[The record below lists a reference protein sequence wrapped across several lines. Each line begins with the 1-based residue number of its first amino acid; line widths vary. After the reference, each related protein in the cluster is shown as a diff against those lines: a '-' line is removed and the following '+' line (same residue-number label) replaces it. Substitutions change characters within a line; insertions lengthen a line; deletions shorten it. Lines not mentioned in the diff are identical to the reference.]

1 MNIKMRGA
9 LVLGACF
16 LSLYCSHK
24 ESRLPASGGKPLI
37 TDGETQALSD
47 LFGSDSP
54 SNGYRHPMTVSFH
67 TNSDKE
73 YLSNTAKKALQEAL
87 IESLGGDVPEQAL
100 GKVVAGN
107 LKEAMIE
114 NFVKTMRVYKIINT
128 GLQVDLAFVPKA
140 NNRNDFSAE
149 LSSNQLVRL
158 SETGKLSGKW
168 ESLERSTITGSL
180 YHNSV
185 YVPARQD
192 EADYIGGMM
201 SIYVEILDTS
211 PKIKIPSITKNGVK
225 GFIRYRRYYRLNKN
239 LAKSLSCDN
248 FAVNVTRPEGV
259 PLFYT
264 VDLYKNFNLKNLI
277 PTEETLEVF
286 PGLLATSSEGRNE
299 LMPRSLEKAGKS
311 ISTATFAVEQKRNI
325 SGEVSF
331 SLKKLVY
338 SLKEKS
344 LDREKSQVDLIR
356 YYSSG
361 EGGGVGMEDS
371 ALANARR
378 TFLKRCES
386 SVEKLLGLEAVVQGG
401 LL

>member
-1 MNIKMRGA
+1 MNIKMRWA
-9 LVLGACF
+9 LVMGA
-16 LSLYCSHK
+16 SLVCLHCTHK
-24 ESRLPASGGKPLI
+24 ESRGPASSGKPLM

-54 SNGYRHPMTVSFH
+54 TNSFRHPMQVSFY

-73 YLSNTAKKALQEAL
+73 YLSSTAKKALQQAL
-87 IESLGGDVPEQAL
+87 MESLGGDVPEQAL

-107 LKEAMIE
+107 LKDAMIE
-114 NFVKTMRVYKIINT
+114 NFVKTLRLYKIINT
-128 GLQVDLAFVPKA
+128 GLQVDLSFLPQA
-140 NNRNDFSAE
+140 NNKNDYAAE

-158 SETGKLSGKW
+158 GETGKLSAKW
-168 ESLERSTITGSL
+168 ESLETVTATGTL
-180 YHNSV
+180 YNNSV
-185 YVPARQD
+185 YIPSQAGS
-192 EADYIGGMM
+192 ADYIGGTM

-225 GFIRYRRYYRLNKN
+225 GFIRYRRYYRVNRD

-248 FAVNVTRPEGV
+248 FAVNVKRAEGV

-286 PGLLATSSEGRNE
+286 PGLLATSGEGRYE
-299 LMPRSLEKAGKS
+299 LMPDSLEKAGKS
-311 ISTATFAVEQKRNI
+311 IPTATFAVEQKRNI

-331 SLKKLVY
+331 SIKKLVY
-338 SLKEKS
+338 NLKDKS
-344 LDREKSQVDLIR
+344 LDRDKSQVDLIS
-356 YYSSG
+356 YYSRND
-361 EGGGVGMEDS
+361 GGVGMEDS

-378 TFLKRCES
+378 IFFKKCEGS
-386 SVEKLLGLEAVVQGG
+386 MEKLLGLEAVVQKGV
-401 LL
+401 L